1 MIKVLHKLSDVSKL
15 MKVAVAASLLCFS
28 ASASA
33 QLTGSYTINSGG
45 AGATNYLTWGAF
57 ATDINTNGVSG
68 PVTVTVMT
76 DETLTAPVILNN
88 ISGTSSTN
96 TVTIDGNAKVLA
108 FAGTSTNRAVLD
120 FNGIDYL
127 TIKNLTIRNTGTYTG
142 VRGVWI
148 HNTSDYNTLSKNTIE
163 FSGITA
169 GTTSTSSGGAYI
181 TFTGSSSS
189 LTTVGTHG
197 SYNVITGNTMTTTN
211 TNSPGPMAGVWIYSS
226 TTSVTS
232 VSSINNNEISNNT
245 IRNFFYYGVYEYNT
259 TGTYINGNDIS
270 RAAVT
275 AGSPNSRVYGVY
287 TYYSKADTRA
297 WQVNNN
303 KIHDLPFVGGTAGLT
318 NAYGVYA
325 YYNNY
330 YGTPTGTSTMNGNEI
345 TNITVTS
352 QLWPVYAYRVY
363 GDLQLDDNKITSMS
377 QSNSTSYYYGMYVYY
392 CKPSSISRNDIQ
404 GLTATSGSYWYGIY
418 NYYPQASGVLSID
431 DNKIY
436 DFVNSTSGTFG
447 YIYGIYNYFGNATKT
462 YVRRNKLTNI
472 KRVNYYYV
480 YGIYNYYQADA
491 LVASNQITDFCG
503 NYGNYPIYSYTN
515 SGPMRINQNTI
526 DVDGTQSSYPYQYC
540 YVYNYSYS
548 GLNEMLGNIISIR
561 NNYGAYAVYNFA
573 AANAQMNYNYN
584 VYNLRNISYLQLY
597 YKSNGYNTMADYFA
611 VDGVG
616 KDEIEADPLFTNVS
630 GGDFSP
636 LLYECQNIV
645 PSDVNNP
652 RGVNGNTRNIVKSD
666 RGAIETMLDLQVT
679 STTTI
684 PATMCSGTETSVSIT
699 VKNTFV
705 AAATNVKVKFT
716 TTGGNTVIENIADTI
731 ATGATVTYNFN
742 AKARFNEAGP
752 QTLEIGLESADDNPV
767 NDKVTLSTVVNEA
780 PGGSMYVPSTTTT
793 RTIYQLG
800 GKPDITQINTHSIY
814 DLAAPRMFS
823 NSGYGTDWMADAWI
837 ETASGTMLPAGDVVQ
852 TDASTSGDLNVDFM
866 TTDASYEDSLLTLKV
881 KFTNITS
888 GCDTI
893 LERKI
898 LVYPTITPDF
908 TFPAQICDG
917 DAVLFENSSIVQSG
931 GMEFNWDFGTGNIAD
946 ATQAPEPVFVFNSAG
961 TYTVTMVAKT
971 LPWGFDVTKDYTITV
986 NEVPNVNFTK
996 LNACEGKNLTF
1007 TSNTTPSAAV
1017 LSWNMGDGNTKG
1029 NLINVTHQYAN
1040 TGRYTVVLSAD
1051 LAGCVATATQV
1062 AYQFDKP
1069 VAAAIVTSGICD
1081 NEEINFQ
1088 NNTTIVSGNFGNFW
1102 DLDDNGSV
1110 STQKDAKHQ
1119 FSTPGTKNVKLTVT
1133 TDFGCTDNVTIPV
1146 VVREAPKVAFTNTA
1160 ACSID
1165 PTEFTNL
1172 TPTIAGTAAT
1182 YTWNFGDGTTSM
1194 AESPTHAW
1202 TSLGD
1207 KTVSFNISLDNGCS
1221 ETVTKDLKV
1230 GVQPVVNFEA
1240 ADVCAGDPVIFDNST
1255 TWPNGEISYAW
1266 DFADGNTST
1275 DSDPVH
1281 AYSTAQ
1287 TKTYVVTL
1295 VATIADGCEA
1305 TQTKQVTVNEAPQT
1319 CDFTYANDYTASM
1332 TSVKFTPTGGTGSMT
1347 GIDYSWVLGNEGSK
1361 NTSDNGLVHEW
1372 QKVGT
1377 YTVTMRAKVRSTGCE
1392 CTTTKTI
1399 ALSNVTAT
1407 DQLGAVVYPNPSNG
1421 TLNIKMNK
1429 AVGQEVSMSLMSMTG
1444 AVVSTQSTINNG
1456 IMTFDANTV
1465 SNGVYLLK
1473 MVSGSEVSTV
1483 KVTIQ
1488 H

>member
-1 MIKVLHKLSDVSKL
+1 MIRKLHFTPKHVIRLGAVLLGL
-15 MKVAVAASLLCFS
+15 TFS
-28 ASASA
+28 TAYS
-33 QLTGSYTINSGG
+33 QLTGAYTINSGG
-45 AGATNYLTWGAF
+45 AGVTNYLTWSAF

-68 PVTVTVMT
+68 PVTVTVLT
-76 DETLTAPVILNN
+76 DETLTAPITLNN
-88 ISGTSSTN
+88 IPTISSTN
-96 TVTIDGNAKVLA
+96 TLTIDGNSKVLA
-108 FAGTSTNRAVLD
+108 FAGNSTNRAVLN
-120 FNGIDYL
+120 FNGVDYL

-142 VRGVWI
+142 VRGIWI
-148 HNTSDYNTLSKNTIE
+148 YNGSDYNVIDNNTIE
-163 FSGITA
+163 FSGITT
-169 GTTSTSSGGAYI
+169 GTTSTTSGGAYI

-189 LTTVGTHG
+189 MRSAGNHG
-197 SYNVITGNTMTTTN
+197 SYNKITNNTMTTTN
-211 TNSPGPMAGVWIYSS
+211 GNEEGPMAGIYIYSS
-226 TTSVTS
+226 TTS
-232 VSSINNNEISNNT
+232 SSSSNTIDDNEITNNT
-245 IRNFFYYGVYEYNT
+245 IKNFFNYGIYVFNNN
-259 TGTYINGNDIS
+259 GIKISGNDVS
-270 RAAVT
+270 RDAVT
-275 AGSPNSRVYGVY
+275 SGNANSTLYGIQTDY
-287 TYYSKADTRA
+287 CQSATRA
-297 WQVNNN
+297 IDVTNNI
-303 KIHDLPFVGGTAGLT
+303 IHDLPYAGASTGISTFYGIHSYYDNYYGSYTGTSEYSGNTIKDVVATSTLYPFYMYRT
-318 NAYGVYA
+318 YYANFNDNKIENISQKSTAYHYSLYA
-325 YYNNY
+325 YYC
-330 YGTPTGTSTMNGNEI
+330 GFE
-345 TNITVTS
+345 
-352 QLWPVYAYRVY
+352 
-363 GDLQLDDNKITSMS
+363 
-377 QSNSTSYYYGMYVYY
+377 
-392 CKPSSISRNDIQ
+392 SISRNDFK
-404 GLTATSGSYWYGIY
+404 GYTYNGGGYWYGMYIYYPQHRGQLTIEDNRITDYVNTTSSNFGYMYGIYCYYGNSSTTMIQRNIVDNFRRPNYYYAYGIYSYYQDNDIIQSNVVKDINGTYGSYGIYSYSFNSGHHAELRQNTVIFDGNKSNYSNPTFYALYHYNYYDNNIVIEGNITDVRNAGTVYHIY
-418 NYYPQASGVLSID
+418 NYNGNAGASVYKSID
-431 DNKIY
+431 YNI
-436 DFVNSTSGTFG
+436 T
-447 YIYGIYNYFGNATKT
+447 YGNNNQTDRRYTRFTGNT
-462 YVRRNKLTNI
+462 
-472 KRVNYYYV
+472 
-480 YGIYNYYQADA
+480 
-491 LVASNQITDFCG
+491 TDFTDWKSYAIIG
-503 NYGNYPIYSYTN
+503 SEELDVNPTLNSSFEPAIYAA
-515 SGPMRINQNTI
+515 QN
-526 DVDGTQSSYPYQYC
+526 VVPFESS
-540 YVYNYSYS
+540 
-548 GLNEMLGNIISIR
+548 
-561 NNYGAYAVYNFA
+561 
-573 AANAQMNYNYN
+573 N
-584 VYNLRNISYLQLY
+584 VKGVFGSLRNTEL
-597 YKSNGYNTMADYFA
+597 
-611 VDGVG
+611 
-616 KDEIEADPLFTNVS
+616 
-630 GGDFSP
+630 
-636 LLYECQNIV
+636 C
-645 PSDVNNP
+645 
-652 RGVNGNTRNIVKSD
+652 D
-666 RGAIETMLDLQVT
+666 RGAVVQMLDLQVS

-684 PATMCSGTETSVSIT
+684 LATTCSGSEEPVEMTI
-699 VKNTFV
+699 KNTFPY
-705 AAATNVKVKFT
+705 AADNVKVKFT
-716 TTGGNTVIENIADTI
+716 VTGGNTVIENVAGPIAS
-731 ATGATVTYNFN
+731 GASVTYTFN
-742 AKARFNEAGP
+742 AMAKFNEAGP